1 MITSGGLYKKFVD
14 DEEMLLHFFD
24 LNKRVNLLA
33 ETIAD
38 VYDRNQI
45 DLTLLKNCE
54 CIYTSDAVVPEEYC
68 IDVPL
73 KRYPLYW
80 MYGRQTVNY
89 ETFITKE
96 RRFCSL
102 NGAKSPIRT
111 QLVDYLLSY
120 KDYGYISDWNRG
132 LKLDSET
139 NIESWHNVKR
149 HRPSEWYNSDYD
161 INIESGSSHQPK
173 QFTQITEKTFLPL
186 LAGKM
191 FLNFGFPGMYKCLN
205 EWGFELADDIDYTFD
220 NNSNFE
226 LYKEQVLKLVGTN
239 NEKYHALVLR
249 NKSTAKKLYEE
260 NYNEYVTN
268 KPISDKDFVLD
279 DILTKY
285 LNNGEKNEGNS
296 F

>member
-1 MITSGGLYKKFVD
+1 MVTSGGLYKKFVGD
-14 DEEMLLHFFD
+14 KKMLLHFFN

-38 VYDRNQI
+38 VYDRNQV
-45 DLTLLKNCE
+45 DLSLLKNCE
-54 CIYTSDAVVPEEYC
+54 CIYTCDAVVPEEYC
-68 IDVPL
+68 INVPL

-111 QLVDYLLSY
+111 QLVDLLLLH
-120 KDYGYISDWNRG
+120 KDQGYISDWNRG
-132 LKLDSET
+132 LKLESEQ
-139 NIESWHNVKR
+139 NVNSWYDVKR
-149 HRPSEWYNSDYD
+149 QRPIEWYNSNYD
-161 INIESGSSHQPK
+161 INIESGSPHQPK
-173 QFTQITEKTFLPL
+173 QFTLITEKTFLPL
-186 LAGKM
+186 LSGKM

-205 EWGFELADDIDYTFD
+205 EYGFELADDIDYTFD
-220 NNSNFE
+220 TDGDFE
-226 LYKEQVLKLVGTN
+226 LYTKQVLKLIRTDGS
-239 NEKYHALVLR
+239 KYRTLVSR
-249 NKSTAKKLYEE
+249 NKSTATRLYEE

-268 KPISDKDFVLD
+268 KPISDKDFILD

-285 LNNGEKNEGNS
+285 LDSGENE
-296 F
+296 